1 MANEI
6 SFDVTPLLRLAQD
19 WYLAHPG
26 EQIPLPLWADN
37 VEKLER
43 QFSINS
49 GSSTESL
56 GMTPTIRNWVE
67 VGKWRAY
74 GVHAELI
81 PALAAMTLG
90 FSPKALS
97 NVLRHHGVR
106 RAAIDSCN
114 IDEDYN
120 YSGSYDCPADA
131 ERHNL
136 NNWGVTEQ
144 IVNALCLD
152 PQSRAT
158 FISDLERGFASEN
171 LTLICMLADL
181 PEVWPSTSINQRLNH
196 LRNGDESL
204 GFYNGLHVHDSTFD
218 GSDADF
224 SESPNQKRL
233 DILERSGRFVLGTI
247 SEFGFSN
254 EFFYDFFKQFASRK
268 YSDTKTIG
276 LALNAVECPV
286 ALEKLNTR
294 LIEAISD
301 FDNEALIDESFF
313 LINIQKALDPM
324 KYSAVIDDVVLKI
337 NLLEMDDM
345 HWPRQDY
352 KGSAFD
358 LFYEEPERLLAKLSD
373 QLLATK
379 VEDFRKP
386 HFRALGKIRAF
397 SRSAQDIQAV
407 DMTSLICKSLEALE
421 VYEKTTHYD
430 SSGKPT
436 NFLKNEASGA
446 LETFFKYAIGHG
458 IDYDYQRFSGFSSSS
473 TRLLASSGFAVKKLP
488 AMTNQDRGQA
498 LSSQLGL

>member
-1 MANEI
+1 MPNEI
-6 SFDVTPLLRLAQD
+6 FFDVTPLFRLSQD
-19 WYLAHPG
+19 WYIAHPG
-26 EQIPLPLWADN
+26 EQIPLTLWAARLEN
-37 VEKLER
+37 LER
-43 QFSINS
+43 QFSLNS
-49 GSSTESL
+49 GSTAESL
-56 GMTPTIRNWVE
+56 SAAPKIRNLVE
-67 VGKWRAY
+67 AGKWRAY

-90 FSPKALS
+90 FGPKELS

-106 RAAIDSCN
+106 RTAIDLID
-114 IDEDYN
+114 IDEDYS
-120 YSGSYDCPADA
+120 YSGSYACLEDA
-131 ERHNL
+131 ERINL
-136 NNWGVTEQ
+136 NDWFVTEQ
-144 IVNALCLD
+144 VVIALCVD

-158 FISDLERGFASEN
+158 LIGDLERGYVSEN
-171 LTLICMLADL
+171 LTLGCILTDL
-181 PEVWPSTSINQRLNH
+181 PEVWPATAIDQRLKN
-196 LRNGDESL
+196 LRSGDESL
-204 GFYNGLHVHDSTFD
+204 GFYNGLHVDDSTFD

-224 SESPNQKRL
+224 SESPIQKRL
-233 DILERSGRFVLGTI
+233 DVLERSGRFVLGTI

-286 ALEKLNTR
+286 TLKKLNAR

-301 FDNEALIDESFF
+301 YDNDARYDESTY
-313 LINIQKALDPM
+313 LINIQKSLDPI
-324 KYSAVIDDVVLKI
+324 KYSAVINDVVLKI
-337 NLLEMDDM
+337 NLLEMDEM

-352 KGSAFD
+352 KDSAFD
-358 LFYEEPERLLAKLSD
+358 VFYNEPECLLARLCD

-379 VEDFRKP
+379 FEDFRKP
-386 HFRALGKIRAF
+386 HFRALGKITAF
-397 SRSAQDIQAV
+397 SRSAQDIQTV
-407 DMTSLICKSLEALE
+407 DMTGLICKSLEAFE
-421 VYEKTTHYD
+421 IYEKTTHYD

-436 NFLKNEASGA
+436 NFLKNEAADA